1 MDPTSE
7 DSGRL
12 VSAPGRVRNGT
23 GGISAAMLEAVLD
36 ASPVGLAI
44 LVGEELVVDHV
55 NAAFRALTRPDVD
68 PVGQPFEAIWPP
80 GDPVVVPALVNVL
93 RAGAGLSVEDYA
105 VHAGGGTR
113 RFSVRVKRVPWRR
126 CLAVLL
132 SVWETSEVWEAR
144 LAAERAADAA
154 LRRAGELDA
163 ALDAIADGLVVYDR
177 RGDIVRMNETA
188 IRMVGYTADE
198 AVGDFPRRFAAM
210 RVFTA
215 DGRLMRVEDTP
226 VRRALRG
233 ETIRSLHARVEYQGQ
248 SLWVLASAAPVRGA
262 EHEIVGAVLTF
273 SDETTLH
280 DMEQARDDLVG
291 MISHDLRTPLN
302 AVLNHAHLLRKHPGD
317 AAQVEARAGAVLK
330 SCERMSAMIQDLVE
344 ATLLEDGRLQVSPE
358 PLDLA
363 EAVPELLERLR
374 GALEMDRVRLAVEAG
389 LPRAL
394 ADPNRLERILVNLL
408 TNALKYSPPQGEVT
422 VALATDPD
430 GVAIVVSDRGI
441 GIAPEDVPHVF
452 ERFFRARGARQ
463 PEGLGL
469 GLYITRL
476 LVQAHGGRIEVT
488 SQLGQGSTFR
498 VVLPAALGGFA
509 DDGRRA

>member
-1 MDPTSE
+1 METASE
-7 DSGRL
+7 DSGSL
-12 VSAPGRVRNGT
+12 VAAPADPGRSRVS
-23 GGISAAMLEAVLD
+23 GINAAMLEAVFD
-36 ASPVGLAI
+36 ASPAGLVV
-44 LVGEELVVDHV
+44 LVGQDLVVDHV
-55 NAAFRALTRPDVD
+55 NAACRALTRPDVD
-68 PVGQPFEAIWPP
+68 PIGQRFEDIWPH
-80 GDPVVVPALVNVL
+80 GDPVVVPVLRNVL
-93 RAGAGLSVEDYA
+93 ATGAGLSVEDYPLA
-105 VHAGGGTR
+105 AAGGLR
-113 RFSVRVKRVPWRR
+113 RFSVRVRRVPWRR

-132 SVWETSEVWEAR
+132 SVWETSDVWEAR
-144 LAAERAADAA
+144 LAAERAADSA

-163 ALDAIADGLVVYDR
+163 ALDAVADGLIVYDR

-188 IRMVGYTADE
+188 TRLLGYAADE
-198 AVGDFPRRFAAM
+198 AVGDLADRFAAL
-210 RVFTA
+210 RVYTP
-215 DGRLMRVEDTP
+215 DGRLMRIEETP
-226 VRRALRG
+226 VPRALRG
-233 ETIRSLHARVEYQGQ
+233 ETIRSLHVRVEHQGR

-262 EHEIVGAVLTF
+262 DYSIVGAVLTF
-273 SDETTLH
+273 SDETALH

-302 AVLNHAHLLRKHPGD
+302 TVYNQAHLLRRHPDD
-317 AAQVEARAGAVLK
+317 AAQVEVRASAVLK

-344 ATLLEDGRLQVSPE
+344 ATLLEGGRLHVSPE
-358 PLDLA
+358 PVDLA
-363 EAVPELLERLR
+363 EVVPELLERLR
-374 GALEMDRVRLAVEAG
+374 GALEIERVSIAVEPG

-394 ADPNRLERILVNLL
+394 ADPQRLERILVNLL

-422 VALATDPD
+422 LELASDPD

-476 LVQAHGGRIEVT
+476 LVQAHGGRIDVS

-498 VVLPAALGGFA
+498 VVLPAALGVH
-509 DDGRRA
+509 